1 MLGSVSDNGEEDE
14 GDKFLIDISGFDE
27 PFDRTDL

>member
-1 MLGSVSDNGEEDE
+1 MLGGVSDNGKEDE
-14 GDKFLIDISGFDE
+14 GDKFLIDASGFDK